1 MNDHS
6 QQQKILTVN
15 ILLCQLFYIFRPP
28 WSGKA
33 RILKKEPAQVAHNL
47 QFYVRFHNFFIAA
60 NLSLLLE
67 LILSPH

>member
-33 RILKKEPAQVAHNL
+33 CVLNKEQA
-47 QFYVRFHNFFIAA
+47 
-60 NLSLLLE
+60 
-67 LILSPH
+67 